1 LCAYTGA
8 RAGEM
13 TQLRREDIQKTGE
26 VYFAHLIPSA
36 GTIKSG
42 RARTVP
48 LHEHLIELG
57 FIAFVMARGSGPI
70 FYKPSTN
77 KKAVDPLNPRRGPAV
92 KTRERLG
99 EWVRSL
105 GVTDPELSPS
115 HAWRHTFLSKAR
127 QAGIEPALRFGITG
141 HATKSE
147 GEAYGQPEP
156 EELAEALKKFPRYDF
171 VTRPPGKVGSAV
183 ENR

>member
-1 LCAYTGA
+1 
-8 RAGEM
+8 
-13 TQLRREDIQKTGE
+13 
-26 VYFAHLIPSA
+26 
-36 GTIKSG
+36 
-42 RARTVP
+42 
-48 LHEHLIELG
+48 
-57 FIAFVMARGSGPI
+57 
-70 FYKPSTN
+70 
-77 KKAVDPLNPRRGPAV
+77 V
-92 KTRERLG
+92 KTRELLG
-99 EWVRSL
+99 EWVREL

-171 VTRPPGKVGSAV
+171 VTLPLTKVG
-183 ENR
+183 

>member
-1 LCAYTGA
+1 
-8 RAGEM
+8 M
-13 TQLRREDIQKTGE
+13 
-26 VYFAHLIPSA
+26 
-36 GTIKSG
+36 
-42 RARTVP
+42 
-48 LHEHLIELG
+48 
-57 FIAFVMARGSGPI
+57 
-70 FYKPSTN
+70 
-77 KKAVDPLNPRRGPAV
+77 

-171 VTRPPGKVGSAV
+171 VTRPPRKAGTTP
-183 ENR
+183 